1 MNCKRINARA
11 REIIDRIRALN
22 IPKRV
27 KAELL
32 LLWHHARGLVES
44 VIGFVMRHNHLAEC
58 LVLGAV
64 VAYLLAQVPVF
75 GGFLALVAL
84 VTAASV
90 GLMVELLKEIEAV
103 FAPAS

>member
-1 MNCKRINARA
+1 MNCKRVNDKARD
-11 REIIDRIRALN
+11 IIARIRSLN
-22 IPKRV
+22 IPQRA

-32 LLWHHARGLVES
+32 MLWHHARALVES
-44 VIGFVMRHNHLAEC
+44 VIGFVVRHNHLGEC

-64 VAYLLAQVPVF
+64 VAYLLSKIPGI

-90 GLMVELLKEIEAV
+90 GLMVELLKELESV
-103 FAPAS
+103 FNPAN

>member
-32 LLWHHARGLVES
+32 LLWHHARALVES
-44 VIGFVMRHNHLAEC
+44 VIGFIMRHNSLGEC
-58 LVLGAV
+58 LVLGAI
-64 VAYLLAQVPVF
+64 VAYLLAKVPAV

-103 FAPAS
+103 FTPAS